1 MSGCTIKGHRTA
13 QTIKCKAE
21 IQLYMPECKPKLK
34 SVRACNADQHG
45 YFGGLLPNTF
55 NSLKSIIFT
64 EDRHTRFPVY
74 AINLSENYTE
84 IVNTS
89 SPDFAGFTKL

>member
-1 MSGCTIKGHRTA
+1 MCYKGHRTS
-13 QTIKCKAE
+13 QTIKWKPE
-21 IQLYMPECKPKLK
+21 IQLYMPECKHRLE
-34 SVRACNADQHG
+34 SVRACNTDQHG

-55 NSLKSIIFT
+55 NSLKSIIFA
-64 EDRHTRFPVY
+64 EDRHTCFPVY
-74 AINLSENYTE
+74 AINPSENYAE